1 MFLNVCFVSGMVL
14 IEWRNA
20 CIVLLYNGIENKN
33 ECPILKLLCVV
44 GKLYGSVLIKRI
56 RDSTDGAI
64 GEVQCGFRSGRGCA
78 NKKKMQQE
86 KSVSLSTCVAIIKQT
101 KILTSIWQIL
111 LATSHCRLF
120 QCEMYGKPNVL

>member
-1 MFLNVCFVSGMVL
+1 MFLNFYFVSGMVL
-14 IEWRNA
+14 IQWRSA

-64 GEVQCGFRSGRGCA
+64 GEEQCGFRSGRGCA
-78 NKKKMQQE
+78 NKKKIAAR
-86 KSVSLSTCVAIIKQT
+86 KVCNKC
-101 KILTSIWQIL
+101 
-111 LATSHCRLF
+111 LAN
-120 QCEMYGKPNVL
+120 GKDVC